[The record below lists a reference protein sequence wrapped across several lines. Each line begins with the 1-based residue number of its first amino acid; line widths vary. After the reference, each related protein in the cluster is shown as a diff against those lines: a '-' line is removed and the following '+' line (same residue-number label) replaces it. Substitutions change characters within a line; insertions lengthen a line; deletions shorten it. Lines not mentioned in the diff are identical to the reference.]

1 MKYHIYSCI
10 FQIPKHPYHKACGSV
25 NMSRNCW
32 GFGSEWVGSS
42 HLTILLPL
50 CSLHCHCDYAGGMVL
65 HLVSSLSTAGYNRT
79 PNSLYSNTKEILPS
93 LIFSCDPQ
101 NFLPCAVFL

>member
-1 MKYHIYSCI
+1 MKDHIYSCI
-10 FQIPKHPYHKACGSV
+10 FQIPKQPYHKVCGSV

-32 GFGSEWVGSS
+32 GFGSEWVGNS

-50 CSLHCHCDYAGGMVL
+50 CSLHRHCDYAGGMVL
-65 HLVSSLSTAGYNRT
+65 HLVSSLSTAGYSRT